1 MENMSP
7 QELLEQSRE
16 AQKRMATMT
25 TEDMEATNKAIN
37 SIPKESLD
45 QAVDIMTEQQRQKK
59 EQEAKEDELAA
70 AGPGSKEKDV
80 IDTMFKVA
88 ELMSESGSGG
98 CTFVG
103 FASLP
108 VIQLLSGDREFDLS
122 PSELKECWADGSL
135 GATRVDRTGFERV
148 WNEVQDYF
156 EDDIMAEARKEA
168 KKKFSKKIRST
179 VTPSATPTPTTTIG
193 DDLSSKQ
200 LEDINNAVKNMS
212 DDDMDKMFEQ
222 MEKMGPAEEAR
233 MRAMGVDPEMMK
245 KNVEMMKNNPMM
257 REAAK
262 NMMKNMTPE
271 EMRRSSQQ
279 AQQQMQGMKKEDLE
293 KLWGKE

>member
-179 VTPSATPTPTTTIG
+179 VTPSSTPTPTTTIG